1 MIDFAGSGVVHV
13 TGGFTALIATMLLG
27 PRKGRFY
34 SDRGVKLERP
44 KAISGHSKSLQVR
57 KTTCLRPFSNDRST
71 NSYNY
76 YSLQMLGSF
85 ILWFGWYGFNAG
97 SAIEVDAPLRPIVI
111 ARAVVNTTLSG
122 ACSGIVAL
130 LLNLFLS
137 VMHTGDPTYKIS
149 SAMNGCLAG
158 LAAITGSCGIIEPW
172 SAIVIGIVSGI
183 LYLYACHLLD
193 KFCIDDAVDAIPV
206 HLVGGSWGVIA
217 TGFFASPRGLRQ
229 FYGHMPEHVGLFY
242 SWGQGSSDFALIAC
256 QIAGLLFIIGWI
268 LSIMTPF
275 FFVLNYMGL
284 FRSEALE
291 EIVGLDVSYHGY
303 SIARLDEE
311 VTEADLDEYYRRNRR
326 YQRASADE
334 HEDEV
339 DVANVDQ
346 FE

>member
-44 KAISGHSKSLQVR
+44 KVISGHSK
-57 KTTCLRPFSNDRST
+57 
-71 NSYNY
+71 
-76 YSLQMLGSF
+76 SLQMLGSF

-137 VMHTGDPTYKIS
+137 VMQTGDPTYKIS

-217 TGFFASPRGLRQ
+217 TGLFASPRGLRQ

-275 FFVLNYMGL
+275 FFVLNYMGI

-326 YQRASADE
+326 YQRAAADE